1 MGNDSYNEPFRA
13 DDDPLWQSA
22 TMLQGLISP
31 APAQSL
37 VAPPP
42 DSPPPTQP
50 GQATP
55 LTGNLAAAPAQATP
69 KTASAPAEENAAVA
83 TSYRDQ
89 LKTGRRSKIRHGLAA
104 YFSSGIGDKE
114 NKPKTDQGK
123 AAFLFRR
130 PLQLEPSQRAN
141 RASSPVNRL
150 LSEASREAPEK
161 QMPQASASTDSRTH
175 KVLQAQANSPATD
188 RSSDP
193 RYIKVQSRGQIGY
206 LPKNN
211 LQRAK
216 QRDKTLKVLG

>member
-1 MGNDSYNEPFRA
+1 MAHPAATGQSGARHRRGRGTDAKLLGYVGWHVCWRPGFWVGKKHYRWGQVMGNDSYNEPFSA

-22 TMLQGLISP
+22 TMLQGAGISP

-69 KTASAPAEENAAVA
+69 KTAPAPAEENAAVA

-123 AAFLFRR
+123 AAFSF
-130 PLQLEPSQRAN
+130 PVGPSN
-141 RASSPVNRL
+141 SSHHSAQPELHRL
-150 LSEASREAPEK
+150 
-161 QMPQASASTDSRTH
+161 
-175 KVLQAQANSPATD
+175 
-188 RSSDP
+188 
-193 RYIKVQSRGQIGY
+193 
-206 LPKNN
+206 
-211 LQRAK
+211 
-216 QRDKTLKVLG
+216 